1 MGAVFIG
8 RDENGNAIGEFYIDA
23 YYDFNTKSAKSWRK
37 KDLDEIK
44 FLLLLLDRQLL
55 LTKNLEAKVM
65 IKRFI
70 IK

>member
-37 KDLDEIK
+37 KI
-44 FLLLLLDRQLL
+44 
-55 LTKNLEAKVM
+55 
-65 IKRFI
+65 
-70 IK
+70 